1 MPVFIFIGY
10 YLIFLHPHFQK
21 LSENKYS
28 NLSTLG
34 FVLFDEDEEYADRV
48 IDCFADENEWMVK
61 EYDEK
66 KGYVNRNCI
75 LTIGDSFSEERVGS
89 YSNSLA
95 HTLDTCI
102 VANLKNPYPY
112 PNPFIKYWEFFVNE
126 TELPSVIIVE
136 SVERYLINRLLELDF
151 DKKEFVISSGV
162 EKGKTTELE
171 RLKKRTSDYYKNLLK
186 RKIKRPVR
194 HVKLAKELF
203 SCKGSESEFYF
214 YDEEITITNTLEE
227 IEIASQKID
236 SLFLFA
242 EERNITLIILVAAD
256 PYDVYQSYILDNPY
270 SSKIVLDELTTRIA
284 STNYI
289 DTKQLLLP
297 YLEQGVKDIYWCTDS
312 HWSPIG
318 ATIVAEEIARR
329 MDSLGVFKK

>member
-1 MPVFIFIGY
+1 MPVFIFISY

-21 LSENKYS
+21 LSQKKYY

-34 FVLFDEDEEYADRV
+34 FVLFDEKYSDRV
-48 IDCFADENEWMVK
+48 IDCFADENEWIVK
-61 EYDEK
+61 DYDEK
-66 KGYVNRNCI
+66 TGYVNRNCI

-95 HTLDTCI
+95 HILDTCI
-102 VANLKNPYPY
+102 VANLKNPSPY

-126 TELPSVIIVE
+126 SELPSVIIVE

-151 DKKEFVISSGV
+151 NKKEFAISYNV
-162 EKGKTTELE
+162 EKGKTTELK
-171 RLKKRTSDYYKNLLK
+171 RLKKRTSDYYKTLLM
-186 RKIKRPVR
+186 RKNKRPVR

-203 SCKGSESEFYF
+203 SCKGSESDFYF
-214 YDEEITITNTLEE
+214 YDQEITITNTLEE

-242 EERNITLIILVAAD
+242 KEKNITLIILVAAD
-256 PYDVYQSYILDNPY
+256 AYDVYQSYIMDNPY
-270 SSKIVLDELTTRIA
+270 SPKTLLDELTTRIA
-284 STNYI
+284 SPNYI
-289 DTKQLLLP
+289 DTKQLFLP
-297 YLEQGVKDIYWCTDS
+297 YLDQGVKDIYWCTDT

-318 ATIVAEEIARR
+318 AKIVAEEIARR
-329 MDSLGVFKK
+329 MDSLGVFQN